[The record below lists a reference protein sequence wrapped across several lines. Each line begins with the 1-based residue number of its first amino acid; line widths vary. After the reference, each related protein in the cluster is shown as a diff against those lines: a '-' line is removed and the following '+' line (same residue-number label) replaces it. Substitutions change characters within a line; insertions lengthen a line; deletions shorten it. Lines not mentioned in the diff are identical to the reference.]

1 MFQKLKTKIDNYFTD
16 KARQVFEEKKAENK
30 GKTAFAPSSSFSDIS
45 SEEAAELLK
54 LSFQRTPSDSFKV
67 IRNGKSVAMD
77 SALGCNMTKQYG
89 LQGIGQNIIYTFFA
103 KHGFI
108 GWQLCALLSQ
118 HWLIHRACTIPNQ
131 DAMAPGWDNIFEK
144 ERPEDTKEQ
153 DQKILS
159 DLYQKSEQKYHL
171 TKKCCEFGNNR
182 KIFGISIAFPVIEG
196 VDPSLPFNID
206 AVKPGSYKGI
216 SIVEPY
222 WALPS
227 WTESAMSEP
236 GNLNFYQPEYYS
248 FPYNGTIKKVH
259 RSNLIISTHGQV
271 PDILKPSYYFGG
283 IPLPQMV
290 YERVYAAEKVANEA
304 PLLALTKRL
313 LVADANLE
321 QLYTDPETSKNK
333 IDRLVKMRDNF
344 GVWCKQPGDQFTQID
359 TSLTDFDQLIM
370 TQYQIV
376 AGIVDIPMFKL
387 MGSNFKGMNP
397 TGEGELKNYVQT
409 LQSLQ
414 ENVFKPLIERHNL
427 LSMKSDFGQSDM
439 VSAKFH
445 PVDMPTEKELAEVE
459 ALKAQ
464 TDTAY
469 VNSGILSPEEV
480 RAKVAADKSNS
491 YNSLSEEMPADL
503 DLEEG
508 DFHESDLPKEIFVEK

>member
-1 MFQKLKTKIDNYFTD
+1 MFNKLKTKIDNYITERA
-16 KARQVFEEKKAENK
+16 KAVLNAKAIKKEQEDAACPEPEQLTPEQAEQW
-30 GKTAFAPSSSFSDIS
+30 
-45 SEEAAELLK
+45 LK
-54 LSFQRTPSDSFKV
+54 LSFQRDPSTAFK
-67 IRNGKSVAMD
+67 IKGPNGKMVAMD
-77 SALGCNMTKQYG
+77 EALGCSMPKMHG
-89 LQGIGQNIIYTFFA
+89 LDGVGQNIIYTFFA

-131 DAMAPGWDNIFEK
+131 DAMAPGWENIFEK
-144 ERPEDTKEQ
+144 ETEDKKDTELLTELHK
-153 DQKILS
+153 L
-159 DLYQKSEQKYHL
+159 SEQKYHL
-171 TKKCCEFGNNR
+171 SKKCVDFGNNR
-182 KIFGISIAFPVIEG
+182 KIFGIGIAFPIIDG
-196 VDPSLPFNID
+196 VDPELPFNID

-216 SIVEPY
+216 AIIDPY

-227 WTESAMSEP
+227 WTAESMSEP
-236 GNLNFYQPEYYS
+236 GNIHFYEPEYYS
-248 FPYNGTIKKVH
+248 FPFNGGMKRVH
-259 RSNLIISTHGQV
+259 RSNLIISTHGEV

-283 IPLPQMV
+283 IPLPQMM

-313 LVADANLE
+313 LVADGNIETAW
-321 QLYTDPETSKNK
+321 TDPKEAQNRISH
-333 IDRLVKMRDNF
+333 LVKLRDNF
-344 GVWCKQPGDQFTQID
+344 GVWVKNPGDAMTQID
-359 TSLTDFDQLIM
+359 TSLSDFDQLIM

-376 AGIVDIPMFKL
+376 SGICDIPMFKL
-387 MGSNFKGMNP
+387 MGSNFKGLNP

-427 LSMKSDFGQSDM
+427 LSMKSDLERDEM
-439 VSAKFH
+439 VTCKFK

-469 VNSGILSPEEV
+469 VNSGILTPEEV
-480 RAKVAADKSNS
+480 RAKVSADQSNS
-491 YNSLSEEMPADL
+491 YNSLSEELPADL

-508 DFHESDLPKEIFVEK
+508 EFNNIPPTNEVVLEK